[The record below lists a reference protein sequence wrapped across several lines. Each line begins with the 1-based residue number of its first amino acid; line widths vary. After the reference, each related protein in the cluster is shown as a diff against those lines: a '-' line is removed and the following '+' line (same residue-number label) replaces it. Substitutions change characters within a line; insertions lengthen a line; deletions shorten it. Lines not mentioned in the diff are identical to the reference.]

1 MHVITGIS
9 HARRWPELR
18 TTGLLEVLKFASQYY
33 ANIICDLS
41 SVLPEQIEKDNYDQG
56 IFKRFDHIPKILELS
71 NKIVYV
77 MQANPLSL
85 IRCNENLELLK
96 DFSPIQ
102 PLIVLN
108 KVNEVYLGKKY
119 ESVINDIL
127 LRWTSEDKII
137 KIDEDIELFATYWL
151 EAKEVI
157 NKDNKKITESF
168 TKLAHYLNNENFLPK
183 KGVRKLKTAS

>member
-1 MHVITGIS
+1 
-9 HARRWPELR
+9 
-18 TTGLLEVLKFASQYY
+18 
-33 ANIICDLS
+33 
-41 SVLPEQIEKDNYDQG
+41 
-56 IFKRFDHIPKILELS
+56 
-71 NKIVYV
+71 
-77 MQANPLSL
+77 
-85 IRCNENLELLK
+85 
-96 DFSPIQ
+96 
-102 PLIVLN
+102 
-108 KVNEVYLGKKY
+108 VYLGKKY

-168 TKLAHYLNNENFLPK
+168 TQLAHHLNNENFLPK

>member
-1 MHVITGIS
+1 
-9 HARRWPELR
+9 
-18 TTGLLEVLKFASQYY
+18 
-33 ANIICDLS
+33 
-41 SVLPEQIEKDNYDQG
+41 VLPEQIEKENYDQG

-96 DFSPIQ
+96 DFSSLQ

-108 KVNEVYLGKKY
+108 KFNEVYLGKKY

-183 KGVRKLKTAS
+183 KGIRKLKTAS